1 MMVSVEE
8 AEKIILLQCRDFGVE
23 IISFQESI
31 GRVLAENIFADRD
44 MPPFDRVTMDGIA
57 INYDGFKSGTRL
69 FQISDIQ
76 SAGEPAKNIHDQT
89 ECIEIMTGAVLPPTT
104 DTVIPYEDLAIEN
117 SIAKIITENVFVNQ
131 NVHLKGKDK
140 KQHEVLVEADQLIT
154 PAILSVAATVGKSE
168 ILVKKSPKIV
178 VISTG
183 DELVD
188 IEKTPSSFQ
197 IRRSNDHTILSIL
210 KQHSLQAE
218 LMHVPDNPDIITKT
232 LQQSIDRYD
241 VILLSGGVSMGKF
254 DFVPTALEE
263 LHVEK
268 LFHKVRQK
276 PGKPFWFGTHA
287 KGTSVFA
294 FPGNPVSTFM
304 CFHRYFLPW
313 LKTSLRLKQ
322 IDTFAILNEDFTFK
336 PSLQYFLQ
344 VKLSVSK
351 NGQLIADPVEGN
363 GSGDLAN
370 LPNTDAFM
378 ELPLEKINF
387 KKGEVYR
394 VWVFKQIM

>member
-1 MMVSVEE
+1 MVSVEE
-8 AEKIILLQCRDFGVE
+8 AEKIILSQCRDFGVE
-23 IISFQESI
+23 RISFYDSI
-31 GRVLAENIFADRD
+31 GRVLAENILADRD

-57 INYDGFKSGTRL
+57 INYAAFKNGNRL
-69 FQISDIQ
+69 FQISDVQ
-76 SAGEPAKNIHDQT
+76 SAGEPAKNIHDDAQ
-89 ECIEIMTGAVLPPTT
+89 CIEIMTGAVLPPTT
-104 DTVIPYEDLAIEN
+104 NTVIPYEDLIIEN
-117 SIAKIITENVFVNQ
+117 RIAKIITENVFINQ
-131 NVHLKGKDK
+131 NIHLQGKDK
-140 KQHEVLVEADQLIT
+140 KQHDILVDANQLIT
-154 PAILSVAATVGKSE
+154 PAILSVVATVGKSE
-168 ILVKKSPKIV
+168 ILVKKSPDIV

-183 DELVD
+183 DELID
-188 IEKTPSSFQ
+188 IEKTPTSFQ

-232 LQQSIDRYD
+232 LQQCIERYD

-254 DFVPTALEE
+254 DFVPAALEK

-268 LFHKVRQK
+268 LFHKVQQK

-287 KGTSVFA
+287 NGTLVFA

-304 CFHRYFLPW
+304 CLHRYFLPW
-313 LKTSLRLKQ
+313 LKTSLQLKQ
-322 IDTFAILNEDFTFK
+322 SNTFAILNEDFTFK

-344 VKLSVSK
+344 VKLSVTE
-351 NGQLIADPVEGN
+351 NGRLIADPVEGN

-378 ELPLEKINF
+378 ELPLEKIDF

-394 VWVFKQIM
+394 IWSFKQIM